1 MPRLQRYLLLL
12 AGALAIAFFFYKFRN
27 SIGLEGFRWGMV
39 GASLR
44 HARIGLLLLGLVTIY
59 VCFAIRAL
67 RWQHFCRWLGP
78 SHFWRVYGATLMGFA
93 CVFLLGRA
101 GEPVRPVLIAR
112 KDSLSVAGMFGVYVL
127 ERVADIAA
135 AVVVAIL
142 ALFLFQ
148 RQHLGG
154 AVASSDVPVMQIARS
169 AATALFAGLVGV
181 IAFLVYFR
189 YHGAAWLGRRL
200 EQSRWRHGWR
210 GRVIL
215 LLEGFSEGLQGIR
228 TWNDLGALVLYSAL
242 HWALISFFYFW
253 VTHAFP
259 GKLSSLPFSSVLLVM
274 AFSLVGSTVQL
285 PAVGG
290 GSQAATFLVFTLVFG
305 VEKEPAIVASVVIW
319 LIGSAS
325 CALAGLPLLFREGW
339 SMGDLGR
346 MARAEEQASL
356 PKDLSESGDAAASN
370 EGSR

>member
-12 AGALAIAFFFYKFRN
+12 IAALAIAFFFYRFRN

-44 HARIGLLLLGLVTIY
+44 HARIGLLILGLATIY

-67 RWQHFCRWLGP
+67 RWMRFCRWLGP
-78 SHFWRVYGATLMGFA
+78 THFWNVYNATMMGFA

-112 KDSLSVAGMFGVYVL
+112 KDSLSVPGMFGVYVL
-127 ERVADIAA
+127 ERVADVAS

-142 ALFLFQ
+142 ALALFQ
-148 RQHLGG
+148 RSGLAALTG
-154 AVASSDVPVMQIARS
+154 SSNIPVMQIARS
-169 AATALFAGLVGV
+169 AATLLFAGLVGV
-181 IAFLVYFR
+181 VAFLVYFR
-189 YHGAAWLGRRL
+189 YHGSAWLGRRL
-200 EQSRWRHGWR
+200 KGTRWRHGWR
-210 GRVIL
+210 GKVIA

-228 TWNDLGALVLYSAL
+228 TWGDLGALVLYSAV
-242 HWALISFFYFW
+242 HWILISFFYFW

-259 GKLSSLPFSSVLLVM
+259 GKLSMLPFSSVLLVM

-305 VEKEPAIVASVVIW
+305 VEKEAAIVASVVIW

-325 CALAGLPLLFREGW
+325 CALVGVPLLFREGL

-346 MARAEEQASL
+346 MGRAEEKASRQEEMR
-356 PKDLSESGDAAASN
+356 KAEDAASAG
-370 EGSR
+370 EGSK

>member
-12 AGALAIAFFFYKFRN
+12 LAALAVAFFFYKFRN
-27 SIGLEGFRWGMV
+27 SIGLQGFRWEMV
-39 GASLR
+39 GHSLR
-44 HARIGLLLLGLVTIY
+44 HARIGLLLLGVAIIY

-67 RWQHFCRWLGP
+67 RWMRFCRWLGP
-78 SHFWRVYGATLMGFA
+78 SHFRNVYDATMMGFA

-148 RQHLGG
+148 RDHLSG
-154 AVASSDVPVMQIARS
+154 AAASSDVPVMQIARS
-169 AATALFAGLVGV
+169 AATALFAGLLGM
-181 IAFLVYFR
+181 IGFLVYFR

-200 EQSRWRHGWR
+200 SESRWRHGWR
-210 GRVIL
+210 GKLIF

-228 TWNDLGALVLYSAL
+228 TWGDLTALILYSAV
-242 HWALISFFYFW
+242 HWILISFFYFA
-253 VTHAFP
+253 VTRAFP
-259 GKLSSLPFSSVLLVM
+259 GTLSTLPFPSVLLVM
-274 AFSLVGSTVQL
+274 AFSLVGSTIQL

-305 VEKEPAIVASVVIW
+305 VEKEPAMVASIVIW

-325 CALAGLPLLFREGW
+325 CVLVGLPLLFREGW

-346 MARAEEQASL
+346 MARAEEEATL
-356 PKDLSESGDAAASN
+356 AKELSESGDASVSS
-370 EGSR
+370 EGLR

>member
-1 MPRLQRYLLLL
+1 MPRLRRYLLLL
-12 AGALAIAFFFYKFRN
+12 LAALAVAFFFYKFRN
-27 SIGLEGFRWGMV
+27 SIGLQGFRWEMV
-39 GASLR
+39 GHSLR
-44 HARIGLLLLGLVTIY
+44 HARMGLLLLGVVIIY
-59 VCFAIRAL
+59 VCFALRAV
-67 RWQHFCRWLGP
+67 RWMRFCRWIGP
-78 SHFWRVYGATLMGFA
+78 SHFWRVYDATLMGFT

-148 RQHLGG
+148 RNHLGG

-169 AATALFAGLVGV
+169 AATALFAGLVGM

-200 EQSRWRHGWR
+200 RESRWRHGWR
-210 GRVIL
+210 GKLVF

-228 TWNDLGALVLYSAL
+228 TWGDLAALILYSAA
-242 HWALISFFYFW
+242 HWILISIFYFA
-253 VTHAFP
+253 VTRAFP
-259 GKLSSLPFSSVLLVM
+259 GALSTLPFASVLLVM
-274 AFSLVGSTVQL
+274 AFSLVGSTIQL

-305 VEKEPAIVASVVIW
+305 VEKEPAMVASIVIW

-325 CALAGLPLLFREGW
+325 CALVGLPLLFREGW

-356 PKDLSESGDAAASN
+356 ANELSESGDTPVSN
-370 EGSR
+370 EESR